1 MVILYVIRLSLSYE
15 IRCENMEIPNNTA
28 LNIVELLQRY
38 LWVLHRQ
45 GQALLREVEHV
56 EHNGLGATVLAM
68 VDGAYHLYNSL
79 ALVYHF
85 LIAVLVDDGQLA
97 LHQYAVVRHRMVVPT

>member
-1 MVILYVIRLSLSYE
+1 MVIHYVIRLSLSYE

-45 GQALLREVEHV
+45 RQTLL
-56 EHNGLGATVLAM
+56 
-68 VDGAYHLYNSL
+68 
-79 ALVYHF
+79 
-85 LIAVLVDDGQLA
+85 
-97 LHQYAVVRHRMVVPT
+97 